1 MQMTKTYRMTEI
13 LSLDSVLYKMAEILA
28 HVSVLD
34 KMTWLEF
41 TQMTDS
47 FVQKWLTDA
56 GTTIKKSY

>member
-1 MQMTKTYRMTEI
+1 
-13 LSLDSVLYKMAEILA
+13 MAEILA

-47 FVQKWLTDA
+47 FVQK
-56 GTTIKKSY
+56 